1 MAEVGSDKNPSCP
14 PNRHFRTVS
23 FSQQSM
29 KTLWTAPDM
38 SHHVLF
44 RAFFKVVYCTFAP
57 SPPEL
62 MEELCHSAQ
71 SLETR
76 HCHLPGGLLSGN
88 TALTYSLFFSQPLL
102 R

>member
-1 MAEVGSDKNPSCP
+1 MLSTMMAEVGSDKNPSRP
-14 PNRHFRTVS
+14 PDRHFHAVS
-23 FSQQSM
+23 FSQQST

-44 RAFFKVVYCTFAP
+44 HAFFKVVYCTFAP

-76 HCHLPGGLLSGN
+76 HCLA
-88 TALTYSLFFSQPLL
+88 TAICQEGSYLGTLH
-102 R
+102 